1 MRWQRVVL
9 ATFLVAS
16 FVFVGIA
23 LKSNIVQA
31 EGDNNFPGLENA
43 ANDWIV
49 SNKSPDPRLTY
60 LYTGGGTD
68 NGNTTHILRN
78 RTIGRNEGTR
88 LRIYYKR
95 PPQTVRVTI
104 STVACE
110 LEANGSFAGR
120 VQVVL
125 GGELKYDQP
134 TRGKKVD
141 EQQQRYHWVLD
152 PNAGPNQRPY
162 VLGYLDTVTVDSD
175 RDDKNSPVCKNFGDK
190 FDINRYVEGC
200 NDPNATG
207 TRCGGVGNNT
217 FSKTGTVGEGT
228 VPWDGSGYGD
238 RFAVGNKLDGRT
250 FETAFSMRPDGK
262 MGYDANTRLYYA
274 DLDIDL
280 TAGADA
286 SANGSGADPNMMQRI
301 TFNVKGEDAF
311 NGSTW
316 MNARMGYRWFGND
329 EDRAERFF
337 GLQGNGGRTNDFP
350 GWSQKHALPF
360 GPDCDGSDRN
370 GKIILYDPDTG
381 GYGDVFMTVLRR
393 NPENGNVIQLRDEKY
408 TEAGTTNNVAFA
420 YNGTALRSTASGS
433 GSRSS
438 FFIRMEVGFQYMLV
452 VFNPNQKPPKNN
464 YPSSNVYSV
473 YLPTDSMNGLV
484 NCRYDLTP
492 SINNVRPAFSGY
504 GDSLSGTG
512 SIVNTNPEAS
522 TGDHNWKISK
532 VVYSSRPSD
541 LSRTGVE
548 DSPLDPCQFAA
559 SKPGTQLSCNANV
572 FDGTYPATESHTF
585 NENVGPYDIGTY
597 VCYFTSVRNPTWR
610 PTDDNQ
616 RRYSNMLCS
625 VAGIKPKIQAWGYD
639 TKATGRIKTSLSE
652 VNGRRYGSWA
662 EYGLLSNSTNIG
674 MASGNGLLGGAPSGT
689 PQGSWSPLTFA
700 NDSTTV
706 GFCGFGCYGG
716 VTMPLVG
723 TQGATTVAGDLNI
736 GSYAQLAAAVGSSKG
751 KLRVNGTVRITGPI
765 VYPDSTNGISGIP
778 KIQIIANDIVIDNV
792 VGQVDPWLIAVGTT
806 GSNGRIS
813 TCSEAQQAGNY
824 FIPMQNA
831 NLYGGAGGICTNPI
845 KFNSPLIADKVYLYR
860 THDQQ
865 DGAIAA
871 ETLNVRADN
880 FLSSYVGGGTTQP
893 VAVTESV
900 RELPPRF

>member
-1 MRWQRVVL
+1 MVMRWQRVVL

-16 FVFVGIA
+16 FVAVGIV
-23 LKSNIVQA
+23 LISNIVQA

-43 ANDWIV
+43 ANDWVV
-49 SNKSPDPRLTY
+49 SNRSPDPQLTY
-60 LYTGGGTD
+60 LYTGGGVD
-68 NGNTTHILRN
+68 NGKTTHILRN
-78 RTIGRNEGTR
+78 RTLGRNEGTR
-88 LRIYYKR
+88 LRLYYKR
-95 PPQTVRVTI
+95 PPQEVIVTVN
-104 STVACE
+104 TVACE
-110 LEANGSFAGR
+110 LEANNQFAGR

-125 GGELKYDQP
+125 GGNLVYNQP
-134 TRGKKVD
+134 TEGKRVD
-141 EQQQRYHWVLD
+141 EQKVRYNWVLD
-152 PNAGPNQRPY
+152 PDAGPKQKPY
-162 VLGYLDTVTVDSD
+162 VLGYKDTITETSD
-175 RDDKNSPVCKNFGDK
+175 RADTNSPVCENFGGN
-190 FDINRYVEGC
+190 FDINRYNERC
-200 NDPNATG
+200 NDLNGAG
-207 TRCGGVGNNT
+207 DRCGNNGT
-217 FSKTGTVGEGT
+217 DGEFDFKNKIGTGTVPADGT
-228 VPWDGSGYGD
+228 GYGD
-238 RFAVGNKLDGRT
+238 KFAVGNKIDGRT
-250 FETAFSMRPDGK
+250 FRVPFGMRGDGK
-262 MGYDANTRLYYA
+262 MGYDPNTRLYYA

-280 TAGADA
+280 TADVDA
-286 SANGSGADPNMMQRI
+286 SASGSGADPSMMQRI

-316 MNARMGYRWFGND
+316 MNARMGYRYFDN
-329 EDRAERFF
+329 EENAARFF
-337 GLQGNGGRTNDFP
+337 GLQGNGGRNTDYP
-350 GWSQKHALPF
+350 GWGQKHALPF
-360 GPDCDGSDRN
+360 GPDCDGNDRD
-370 GKIILYDPDTG
+370 GKIVLYDPDTG
-381 GYGDVFMTVLRR
+381 GYGDVYMTVLRR
-393 NPENGNVIQLRDEKY
+393 NPETGNVVQLKDGQY
-408 TEAGTTNNVAFA
+408 FGGTNVASA
-420 YNGTALRSTASGS
+420 YSGSALRSTAGGS

-438 FFIRMEVGFQYMLV
+438 FFVRMEVGFQYMLV
-452 VFNPNQKPPKNN
+452 VFNPNQKPPRPN
-464 YPSSNVYSV
+464 YPSSNVYSIK
-473 YLPTDSMNGLV
+473 LPTDSMNGLV

-512 SIVNTNPEAS
+512 AVVNTNPEAS

-736 GSYAQLAAAVGSSKG
+736 GSFAQLAAAVGSSKG